1 MSEKADLM
9 EHIEGK
15 WFKPIADRL
24 QAFEDSSEV
33 FAEFGDVAKPHSPE
47 WAVQGV
53 IKAIKPFGEMMG
65 MPMRG
70 VFEAQQIGAMVGAKA
85 SVCRAMAEAHTVAQG
100 WSPESRKKFVSICGL
115 EGTKYAESTWR
126 TFSERLHPECE
137 EIRRFAV
144 ATAMQQSYLEDLEFL
159 RGLTKGLTL
168 MQELR
173 KTIRKAITKAER
185 DAQSRTAVY
194 FFAAVK
200 CEAIEAKRRELSWP
214 ELAEGFDKAF
224 KYQIPIDEDAF
235 KKILQR
241 CGLGVG
247 KPGRR
252 IPISI

>member
-1 MSEKADLM
+1 
-9 EHIEGK
+9 
-15 WFKPIADRL
+15 
-24 QAFEDSSEV
+24 
-33 FAEFGDVAKPHSPE
+33 
-47 WAVQGV
+47 
-53 IKAIKPFGEMMG
+53 MG

-126 TFSERLHPECE
+126 TFSEPAATGVRRNSQ
-137 EIRRFAV
+137 IRGSDRD
-144 ATAMQQSYLEDLEFL
+144 ATKLFGGSGVPARSHE
-159 RGLTKGLTL
+159 GLTL

-173 KTIRKAITKAER
+173 KTIHKAITKAER

-200 CEAIEAKRRELSWP
+200 CEAMEAKRRELSWP

-224 KYQIPIDEDAF
+224 KYQILST
-235 KKILQR
+235 KMR
-241 CGLGVG
+241 S
-247 KPGRR
+247 RR
-252 IPISI
+252 FFNGAALV